1 MLDTREKILEAADE
15 LFGQVGF
22 DASTTREIAER
33 CHVNKALIHYHFKN
47 KEGLLASV
55 LDRYYEKLAQ
65 TLQHAL
71 SGKENLRERML
82 LLVDSYVDFLSE
94 NRNFNRI
101 VQREA
106 SGGKHMERISAHMAP
121 LFQLG
126 TALIE
131 GAYPSTRS
139 GEMSATQLL
148 ISFFG
153 MAINY
158 FTYNQLLQQLTGA
171 DPLSKDSLE
180 LRKRHLR
187 MMINIQT
194 DFIEEQERAHAS

>member
-1 MLDTREKILEAADE
+1 MSDTREKILEAADE
-15 LFGQVGF
+15 LFGQVGY
-22 DASTTREIAER
+22 DAATTREIAER
-33 CHVNKALIHYHFKN
+33 SRVNKALIHYHFKN

-55 LDRYYEKLAQ
+55 LDRYYQKLAR
-65 TLQHAL
+65 TLQGAL
-71 SGKENLRERML
+71 SGDESLRERML
-82 LLVDSYVDFLSE
+82 KLVDSYVDFLSE

-106 SGGKHMERISAHMAP
+106 SGGKHMDRISAHMAP

-126 TALIE
+126 TALIQ

-158 FTYNQLLQQLTGA
+158 FTYNRLLEQLTGA
-171 DPLSKDSLE
+171 DPLSAENLE
-180 LRKRHLR
+180 LRKLHLR
-187 MMINIQT
+187 RMVDILVSV
-194 DFIEEQERAHAS
+194 IEEQERGHVS

>member
-1 MLDTREKILEAADE
+1 MSDTKEKILQAADE
-15 LFGQVGF
+15 LFGQMGY
-22 DASTTREIAER
+22 DAATTREIAER
-33 CHVNKALIHYHFKN
+33 CQVNKALIHYHFKN

-55 LDRYYEKLAQ
+55 LDRYYEKLAG
-65 TLQHAL
+65 TLQGAL
-71 SGKENLRERML
+71 SGGEGLREKML
-82 LLVDSYVDFLSE
+82 ILVDSYVDFLSK

-106 SGGKHMERISAHMAP
+106 SGGKNMDRISAHMAP

-126 TALIE
+126 TALIQ
-131 GAYPSTRS
+131 GAYPSTQS

-158 FTYNQLLQQLTGA
+158 FTYNRLLEQLTGA
-171 DPLSKDSLE
+171 DPLSEENLK
-180 LRKRHLR
+180 LRKSHLR
-187 MMINIQT
+187 RMVNILVEA
-194 DFIEEQERAHAS
+194 IEEQERRHEP

>member
-1 MLDTREKILEAADE
+1 MSDTRERILEAADE
-15 LFGQVGF
+15 LFGQNGY
-22 DASTTREIAER
+22 DAATTREIAER
-33 CHVNKALIHYHFKN
+33 CRINKALIHYHFKN
-47 KEGLLASV
+47 KEGLLASL
-55 LDRYYEKLAQ
+55 LDRYYERLAR
-65 TLQHAL
+65 TLQGAITGQR
-71 SGKENLRERML
+71 SLRERML
-82 LLVDSYVDFLSE
+82 ILVDSYVDFLSE

-106 SGGKHMERISAHMAP
+106 SGGKHMDRISTHMAP

-126 TALIE
+126 TALVQ
-131 GAYPSTRS
+131 GAYPSTQS

-158 FTYNQLLQQLTGA
+158 FTYTRLLQQLTGA
-171 DPLSKDSLE
+171 DPLSRDNLE

-187 MMINIQT
+187 RMVNILV
-194 DFIEEQERAHAS
+194 DSIEEQEHRHS